1 MTVNTIIKYTIRLN
15 TGIRLVNYAIGNH
28 RFLIHNKTIQ
38 KGSSFHL

>member
-1 MTVNTIIKYTIRLN
+1 MTVNTMIKHTIRLN

-28 RFLIHNKTIQ
+28 RSLIHKTIQ